1 MEHLSDLSATCD
13 RVKNLS
19 LESDVLLVLL
29 VFDLLIDDNDI
40 MMITYVQ
47 VMRDNVSI
55 SHCQFQAHIRW
66 GSARR

>member
-29 VFDLLIDDNDI
+29 VFDLLIDDND
-40 MMITYVQ
+40 
-47 VMRDNVSI
+47 DNVCSGHARQCL

-66 GSARR
+66 GSARQ